1 MLLEMQIGSA
11 TVENS
16 IELPQKIKNIIIIW
30 SINSTTGYLPK
41 GNENAN
47 LKRYMYPYVYCSI
60 IYNSSHD
67 TEASVHQ

>member
-1 MLLEMQIGSA
+1 MQIGSA

-41 GNENAN
+41 GNENIN
-47 LKRYMYPYVYCSI
+47 LKRYMHPYVYYSI
-60 IYNSSHD
+60 ISNSHGMEV
-67 TEASVHQ
+67 TQVYINR